1 MKLTIERA
9 ALLKGLAHIQSVVER
24 RNTIPIL
31 SNVMLRAEHGRLAL
45 SATDMDLEIVE
56 TVDAQVAGEGAA
68 TAPAHTLYDIVR
80 KLREGS
86 QIELQM
92 SGDKAAMTLRSG
104 RSTFTLACL
113 PSEDYP
119 LMTGGELPHNFSLQ
133 ASELKGLIDRT
144 KFAISTEETRYY
156 LNGIFLHATKSG
168 DTEVLRAVATDGHR
182 LARVEMLLPDGA
194 AGMPGIIVPRKTVA
208 ELRKLI
214 DESELEIGI
223 ALSDTKIRFV
233 FGDAV
238 LTSKLIDGTFPDYDR
253 VIPTNNDKLLEVEC
267 KPFAE
272 AVDRVST
279 ISTEKS
285 RAVKLALERGT
296 VTLSALAA
304 ESGRSFKY
312 FSTSFSSS
320 TPFRRLR
327 SRTRTSRSHGVF
339 WLCMV
344 VSFWGAPSAVESE
357 RWCCL
362 RRLAAFS
369 GLSPQRD
376 EVCDQVDVRR
386 EGLLG
391 PLDLAVGRGS
401 DFEHGDVEP
410 ENFAGQ
416 RVIGV
421 DHARVLVD
429 FEHREGD
436 PLPVVR
442 FGDELVAHRDFARVR
457 EVRPLDLEDGLG
469 VVLAVPVGR
478 RHDDRTKVPFRHP
491 LDAALEPGNELPI
504 AVQVRKRLL
513 VVGAVHHGA
522 VFVVE
527 RICERHERVGAHLH
541 AKGHFE
547 GPGFCH
553 APPPTA
559 SRVVIALLRQFFAA

>member
-9 ALLKGLAHIQSVVER
+9 ALLRALAHVQSVVER

-31 SNVMLRAEHGRLAL
+31 SNVMIRAEKGRLAL

-56 TVDAQVAGEGAA
+56 TVEAQVVGEGAT

-119 LMTGGELPHNFSLQ
+119 LMAGGELPHNFTLQ

-194 AGMPGIIVPRKTVA
+194 AGMPGVIVPRKTVA

-214 DESELEIGI
+214 DETELEIGI

-253 VIPTNNDKLLEVEC
+253 VIPTNNDKVLEVEC

-296 VTLSALAA
+296 VTLSA
-304 ESGRSFKY
+304 
-312 FSTSFSSS
+312 TS
-320 TPFRRLR
+320 
-327 SRTRTSRSHGVF
+327 
-339 WLCMV
+339 
-344 VSFWGAPSAVESE
+344 
-357 RWCCL
+357 
-362 RRLAAFS
+362 
-369 GLSPQRD
+369 
-376 EVCDQVDVRR
+376 
-386 EGLLG
+386 
-391 PLDLAVGRGS
+391 
-401 DFEHGDVEP
+401 P
-410 ENFAGQ
+410 ENGTATEEIEVRYNAAPIEIGFNSRYLLDITEQIVGEWVVFAMADAASPT
-416 RVIGV
+416 I
-421 DHARVLVD
+421 
-429 FEHREGD
+429 
-436 PLPVVR
+436 
-442 FGDELVAHRDFARVR
+442 VR
-457 EVRPLDLEDGLG
+457 ERAETSALY
-469 VVLAVPVGR
+469 VLMPM
-478 RHDDRTKVPFRHP
+478 
-491 LDAALEPGNELPI
+491 
-504 AVQVRKRLL
+504 
-513 VVGAVHHGA
+513 
-522 VFVVE
+522 
-527 RICERHERVGAHLH
+527 RV
-541 AKGHFE
+541 
-547 GPGFCH
+547 
-553 APPPTA
+553 
-559 SRVVIALLRQFFAA
+559 